1 MNKGIKFENSPQI
14 PKKLQ
19 ELSRHEMIAR
29 IYQDIL
35 IDMTICKIHGWNVL
49 EYPKMIIA
57 EINKLLKK
65 ENVPKKDCEQL
76 NLF

>member
-19 ELSRHEMIAR
+19 VLSRHEMIAR

-35 IDMTICKIHGWNVL
+35 FDMTICKIEGWNVL
-49 EYPKMIIA
+49 EYPKRIIE

-65 ENVPKKDCEQL
+65 ENIPKKDCEQL